1 MTITVSPFAEPW
13 SITPGVTRPTF
24 TINQTVTAA
33 TDDAIQETIT
43 NVTAVVD
50 GTEPD
55 LVITPGT
62 TSVAIT
68 GSFQDPFVDGFTYVE
83 PGESDKTMTPITVER
98 IPNMPAGKRLYDL
111 DQDMTAYTTK
121 TITVTVSWELLTVA
135 QTPEVFTLT
144 MKINNS
150 WEGIHTFMGDYYDY
164 LN

>member
-13 SITPGVTRPTF
+13 SIPDRDRPTF

-33 TDDAIQETIT
+33 TDDAVNETIT

-68 GSFQDPFVDGFTYVE
+68 GSFQDPFVDAFTYVE
-83 PGESDKTMTPITVER
+83 PGESNNSMTPITVELV
-98 IPNMPAGKRLYDL
+98 PNMPAGKLLYDL

-121 TITVTVSWELLTVA
+121 TFTVTVSYDISSVS

-150 WEGIHTFMGDYYDY
+150 WDGIYAFMGDYYDY
-164 LN
+164 LD

>member
-13 SITPGVTRPTF
+13 SIAARDRPSF
-24 TINQTVTAA
+24 TINQTVTASG
-33 TDDAIQETIT
+33 DDGEDIT

-68 GSFQDPFVDGFTYVE
+68 GSFQDPFVDAFTYVE
-83 PGESDKTMTPITVER
+83 PGESNKTMTPITVER
-98 IPNMPAGKRLYDL
+98 VPNMPAGKLLYDL

-121 TITVTVSWELLTVA
+121 TFTITVTHDGST
-135 QTPEVFTLT
+135 TNFTLT

-150 WEGIHTFMGDYYDY
+150 WDGIYAFMDDYYNY
-164 LN
+164 LD

>member
-13 SITPGVTRPTF
+13 SIAARDRPSF
-24 TINQTVTAA
+24 TINQTVTASG
-33 TDDAIQETIT
+33 DASEDIT

-68 GSFQDPFVDGFTYVE
+68 GSFQDPFVDAFTYVE
-83 PGESDKTMTPITVER
+83 PGESNKTMTPITVER
-98 IPNMPAGKRLYDL
+98 VPNMPAGKLLYDL

-121 TITVTVSWELLTVA
+121 TFTITVTHDGST
-135 QTPEVFTLT
+135 TNFTLT

-150 WEGIHTFMGDYYDY
+150 WDGIYAFMDDYYNY
-164 LN
+164 LD

>member
-13 SITPGVTRPTF
+13 SIAARDRPSF
-24 TINQTVTAA
+24 TINQTVTASG
-33 TDDAIQETIT
+33 DDGEDIT

-83 PGESDKTMTPITVER
+83 PGESDKTMTPITVES
-98 IPNMPAGKRLYDL
+98 IPNMPAGKLLYDL

-121 TITVTVSWELLTVA
+121 TFTITVSYDISTVA
-135 QTPEVFTLT
+135 QTPQVFTLT

-150 WEGIHTFMGDYYDY
+150 WDGIYAFMDDYYNY
-164 LN
+164 LD

>member
-13 SITPGVTRPTF
+13 SIAARDRPSF
-24 TINQTVTAA
+24 TINQTVTASG
-33 TDDAIQETIT
+33 DASEDIT

-68 GSFQDPFVDGFTYVE
+68 GSFQDPFVDAFTYVE

-98 IPNMPAGKRLYDL
+98 VPNMPAGKLLYDL

-121 TITVTVSWELLTVA
+121 TFTITVTHDGST
-135 QTPEVFTLT
+135 TNFTLT

-150 WEGIHTFMGDYYDY
+150 WDGIYAFMGDYYDY
-164 LN
+164 LD

>member
-13 SITPGVTRPTF
+13 SIPDRDRPSF
-24 TINQTVTAA
+24 TINQTVTASG
-33 TDDAIQETIT
+33 DASEDIT

-68 GSFQDPFVDGFTYVE
+68 GSFQDPFVDAFTYVE

-98 IPNMPAGKRLYDL
+98 VPNMPAGKLLYDL

-121 TITVTVSWELLTVA
+121 TFTITVTHDGST
-135 QTPEVFTLT
+135 TNFTLT

-150 WEGIHTFMGDYYDY
+150 WDGIYAFMGDYYDY
-164 LN
+164 LD